1 MTDQAATLIA
11 RDLAAVWHPFTQH
24 SLWPDDEPLVID
36 RAEGMH
42 LIDSGGRRYLDGV
55 SSLWV
60 SVHGHRVPEIDAAVR
75 DQLSKVAHSTFLGL
89 THEPGI
95 ELAERLI
102 AAAPRSAG
110 AIEGEAK
117 PLSKV
122 FYAVDGSSAVE
133 AALKMAYQAAA
144 QRGQHRPLFVSVSE
158 GYHGDTL
165 GAVSVGGIDTFH
177 AAYRQILLRTRRIPS
192 PFRVGTPAALEALQA
207 LLDSEGDQVC
217 AVIIE
222 PMVQAAAGMLTHDAE
237 FVRGARDLSRRAGA
251 LLIADEVA
259 TGIGRTGMMWAVEH
273 AGITP
278 DLLTCGKGLSGGYLP
293 LSAVLATQEVY
304 DAFLGAPESNRTF
317 FHGHTYTANPLAC
330 AAAIANLKLMDERDT
345 VKRAAAVGERLGALL
360 APLSDIDGVL
370 DVRRCGTMTG
380 IEVASRGS
388 RTGFEICR
396 LARQRGVLLR
406 PLSDVVVLMPPLAI
420 GDEDLDELAAVT
432 VDCVHEI
439 LNSNPVTGYAED
451 HR

>member
-1 MTDQAATLIA
+1 MTDQAASLVA
-11 RDLAAVWHPFTQH
+11 RDLTAVWHPFTQH
-24 SLWPDDEPLVID
+24 SLWGDDEPLVID

-42 LIDSGGRRYLDGV
+42 LIDTDGRRYLDGV

-75 DQLSKVAHSTFLGL
+75 DQLAKVAHSTFLGL

-95 ELAERLI
+95 TLAEQLI
-102 AAAPRSAG
+102 ALAPPTADAPSGRTAG
-110 AIEGEAK
+110 
-117 PLSKV
+117 PLRRV
-122 FYAVDGSSAVE
+122 FYAGDGSSAVE

-144 QRGQHRPLFVSVSE
+144 QRGEHRPLFVSVAE

-165 GAVSVGGIDTFH
+165 GAVSVGGIATFH
-177 AAYRQILLRTRRIPS
+177 AAYRQILLRTRQIPS
-192 PFRVGTPAALEALQA
+192 PFRVGTAAALEALQQ

-222 PMVQAAAGMLTHDAE
+222 PMVQAAAGMLTHDAD
-237 FVRGARDLSRRAGA
+237 FVRGARELSRQAGA

-259 TGIGRTGMMWAVEH
+259 TGLGRTGMMWAVEH
-273 AGITP
+273 AGVTP

-293 LSAVLATQEVY
+293 LSAVLATEEVY
-304 DAFLGAPESNRTF
+304 ASFLGAPESDRTF

-330 AAAIANLKLMDERDT
+330 AAAIANLRLMAEHDT
-345 VKRAAAVGERLGALL
+345 VRRAARVGERLGALL
-360 APLSDIDGVL
+360 APLNEMSGVVQ
-370 DVRRCGTMTG
+370 VRRCGTMAG
-380 IEVASRGS
+380 VEVASRGS

-396 LARQRGVLLR
+396 LARKRGVLLR

-432 VDCVHEI
+432 VDCVHEVV
-439 LNSNPVTGYAED
+439 SAHAPAAGPAG
-451 HR
+451 